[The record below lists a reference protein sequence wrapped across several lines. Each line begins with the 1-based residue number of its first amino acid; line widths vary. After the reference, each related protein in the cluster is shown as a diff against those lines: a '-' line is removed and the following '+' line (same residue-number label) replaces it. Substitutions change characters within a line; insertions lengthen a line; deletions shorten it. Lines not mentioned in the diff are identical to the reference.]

1 MTSFCEYVARVED
14 EQARAAAS
22 AAASTHTASRIT
34 AAIILLDVRVLGID
48 YGLRR
53 IGLAL
58 SDASGTLA
66 SPWRMVQRPMSE
78 AETLEQMVE
87 QIERLL
93 ADDDGLAAVVVGWP
107 RRLDGS
113 PTDQTPL
120 VETFARALGQRVRV
134 PVVLQD
140 ERLSSHEAESRLA
153 ARERDWRKRKGK
165 LDAAAAAIV
174 LQDYLDAHS

>member
-1 MTSFCEYVARVED
+1 MTSFCEYVVRVVE
-14 EQARAAAS
+14 EQAISAAS
-22 AAASTHTASRIT
+22 AAANTHTASRFT
-34 AAIILLDVRVLGID
+34 AAIILLQVRVLGID

-58 SDASGTLA
+58 SDATGTLA
-66 SPWRMVQRPMSE
+66 SPWRMVQRPASE
-78 AETLEQMVE
+78 VETLEQMVE
-87 QIERLL
+87 QIEQLL
-93 ADDDGLAAVVVGWP
+93 ADDDGLVAVVVGWP

-120 VETFARALGQRVRV
+120 VEAFARALEQRVSL

-140 ERLSSHEAESRLA
+140 ERLTSHEAESRLA
-153 ARERDWRKRKGK
+153 VRERDWRKRKQK